1 MKPEAVH
8 AWPQLYAAVG
18 LLAVI
23 CAGCAAL
30 NTILELRSGAV
41 TVPLTTWK
49 QKVLWVPRLWL
60 QFQLS
65 YLSGFPC
72 IMGIALLYAH
82 YIGFEAFNPS

>member
-1 MKPEAVH
+1 MKPEAVR
-8 AWPQLYAAVG
+8 AWTQLYAAVG

-30 NTILELRSGAV
+30 KTILELRSGAV

>member
-1 MKPEAVH
+1 MRAEAIE
-8 AWPQLYAAVG
+8 AWTQLYAAVG

-30 NTILELRSGAV
+30 KTILELRGG
-41 TVPLTTWK
+41 TVVVPHTTWK
-49 QKVLWVPRLWL
+49 QKFLWVPRLWL
-60 QFQLS
+60 RFQLS

-82 YIGFEAFNPS
+82 YIGFETFNPS